1 MTKKNELL
9 IKKCDFTTKT
19 AFQGSLGK
27 SFQEVF
33 KMIDNWISEGSS
45 WVTESTDG
53 ANVNDS
59 IYSLLSGC
67 SYVKLPDK
75 LRNSK
80 KDLINITNGDNKCL
94 FWCHFRNSNPLET
107 HPERVTKFE
116 RQMVDNLDY
125 GDVNF
130 TVSKKNYRRL

>member
-9 IKKCDFTTKT
+9 IKKCDFTTNT

-94 FWCHFRNSNPLET
+94 FWCNFRNSNPLET

-130 TVSKKNYRRL
+130 PVSKKNYRRL

>member
-116 RQMVDNLDY
+116 RQMVDKLDY

-130 TVSKKNYRRL
+130 PVSKKNYRRL

>member
-1 MTKKNELL
+1 
-9 IKKCDFTTKT
+9 
-19 AFQGSLGK
+19 
-27 SFQEVF
+27 
-33 KMIDNWISEGSS
+33 MIDNWISEGSS

-75 LRNSK
+75 LRNLK

-94 FWCHFRNSNPLET
+94 FWCHFRNYNPLET

>member
-1 MTKKNELL
+1 ML

>member
-1 MTKKNELL
+1 ML

-19 AFQGSLGK
+19 AFQGSLDK

-75 LRNSK
+75 LRNLK

-94 FWCHFRNSNPLET
+94 FWFHFRNYNPLET

>member
-1 MTKKNELL
+1 ML

-19 AFQGSLGK
+19 AFQGSLDK
-27 SFQEVF
+27 SFQEDF

-80 KDLINITNGDNKCL
+80 KDLINITNGDKKCL

-107 HPERVTKFE
+107 RPERVTKFE

>member
-1 MTKKNELL
+1 ML

-19 AFQGSLGK
+19 AFQGSLDK

-45 WVTESTDG
+45 WVTDSTDG

-75 LRNSK
+75 LRNLR

-94 FWCHFRNSNPLET
+94 FWCHFRNYYPLET